1 MQSKEFKKDSEKSQK
16 KVKSNPETSLETN
29 KSVKKVQSL
38 PETQI
43 DLNKPLDQRINSGAL
58 KLPVRVVHPLVSD

>member
-1 MQSKEFKKDSEKSQK
+1 MQSKESKKDSEKSQK
-16 KVKSNPETSLETN
+16 KVKSNPETSLEIN

-43 DLNKPLDQRINSGAL
+43 NLIKPLDQRIKEAQIQM
-58 KLPVRVVHPLVSD
+58 